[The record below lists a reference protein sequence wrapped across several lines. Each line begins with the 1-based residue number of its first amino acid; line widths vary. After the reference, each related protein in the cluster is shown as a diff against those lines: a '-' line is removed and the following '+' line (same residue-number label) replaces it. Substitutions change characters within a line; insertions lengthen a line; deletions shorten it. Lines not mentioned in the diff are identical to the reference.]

1 MGLFDDTDVQ
11 SEEMAAMLLVQTILS
26 GSAGLAT
33 LLEAADVPTA
43 KSLIVIGPEDPPYN
57 GEAYTVNELEGRI
70 AWAQLYP
77 EKDESLVVGKSL
89 GVDGRTEISGVFR
102 LHVRR
107 QVRQSEYGA
116 TQGRSDVWKYFV
128 DQTSAMCEDFG
139 AALDESV
146 TNAGLRGS
154 AIRRLQIPLFNNRTD
169 HKDQG
174 IFVFTDYHIN
184 WGDNTHA

>member
-1 MGLFDDTDVQ
+1 
-11 SEEMAAMLLVQTILS
+11 
-26 GSAGLAT
+26 
-33 LLEAADVPTA
+33 
-43 KSLIVIGPEDPPYN
+43 
-57 GEAYTVNELEGRI
+57 
-70 AWAQLYP
+70 
-77 EKDESLVVGKSL
+77 
-89 GVDGRTEISGVFR
+89 
-102 LHVRR
+102 
-107 QVRQSEYGA
+107 
-116 TQGRSDVWKYFV
+116 
-128 DQTSAMCEDFG
+128 MCEDFG